1 MKVWPFSLFVEYGYN
16 FNSDLSGLIRS
27 TLEQKKGKSFV
38 ILYKYV
44 IFLLIG
50 CFNMHNTQPYI
61 FQKGKI
67 EYEWNSTSIL
77 YYEHARTLYQ

>member
-1 MKVWPFSLFVEYGYN
+1 M
-16 FNSDLSGLIRS
+16 
-27 TLEQKKGKSFV
+27 SFV

-44 IFLLIG
+44 TFLLIG
-50 CFNMHNTQPYI
+50 LFNMHNTEPYI